1 MRAKWKSLAQTAVL
15 SGMGLL
21 LTTGTTMAQVDPKT
35 SEVHV
40 YAGYLFGDDL
50 TDGPV
55 SGQTPQLDDDL
66 VLGLR
71 YAYNF
76 TSAWGFE
83 ASLGYNPNSVTEL
96 AGPDVDMDLWLV
108 DLNAVW
114 RFRQSKKLT
123 PYLTFGLG
131 YAKADL
137 DRPLTGTVDG
147 QNVTIEDDGGT
158 TANVGVGLAYSLTD
172 TVVLRGDLRYRY
184 IGSLVDTHDDSLNSP
199 EATFGVGWRF

>member
-1 MRAKWKSLAQTAVL
+1 MKETWKGFAKAIVLAGV
-15 SGMGLL
+15 GLL
-21 LTTGTTMAQVDPKT
+21 IATGTTRAQVDPKT

-50 TDGPV
+50 TEGPV
-55 SGQTPQLDDDL
+55 SGKTPQLDDAA
-66 VLGLR
+66 VFGLR

-83 ASLGYNPNSVTEL
+83 ASLGYNANTVTEL

-108 DLNAVW
+108 DVNAVW
-114 RFRQSKKLT
+114 RFRQSEKLT

-131 YAKADL
+131 YATADL
-137 DRPLTGTVDG
+137 DRPITGTVNG
-147 QNVTIEDDGGT
+147 RSVSLEDDGGMT
-158 TANVGVGLAYSLTD
+158 GNVGIGLGYSMTERM
-172 TVVLRGDLRYRY
+172 VLRGDVRYRY

-199 EATFGVGWRF
+199 EVTLGLGWRF